1 MFGFFVTIAHLL
13 MGGAFVAFGIRNLK
27 NIPRLT
33 ATLEAKKISQPENAA
48 KFGVGLQ
55 TAGGALTFLGAF
67 VGFFGLLGGLAMM
80 VFLVLATVLYHPFW
94 EFSGDEREQ
103 HLGPV
108 LTNLAL
114 FGGFLLVFAWHL

>member
-13 MGGAFVAFGIRNLK
+13 MGGAFVVFGFRNLK

-55 TAGGALTFLGAF
+55 MAGGAMTFLGAF

-80 VFLVLATVLYHPFW
+80 VFLVIATALYHPFW
-94 EFSGDEREQ
+94 EFSGEEQ
-103 HLGPV
+103 VPHVGAA
-108 LTNLAL
+108 LTNMAL